1 MTARTGRS
9 AAKGD
14 VAHTQP
20 AHRSRTSDRS
30 RASGL
35 PEAGDHP
42 QVVDRQQVADRIT
55 VALIPGVSEDLQ
67 RLQDWTKLS
76 KTDITNRAITLYEF
90 IEAQLRAGNDILIR
104 DKKTRETQSV
114 VIL

>member
-14 VAHTQP
+14 VAHAQP
-20 AHRSRTSDRS
+20 AHRSRTSGRS
-30 RASGL
+30 RTPGL
-35 PEAGDHP
+35 PEAADRK
-42 QVVDRQQVADRIT
+42 QVVERIT
-55 VALIPGVSEDLQ
+55 VALIPDVSEDLQ

-90 IEAQLRAGNDILIR
+90 VEALLRAGNDILIR
-104 DKKTRETQSV
+104 DKKTLETQSV

>member
-1 MTARTGRS
+1 MIARTGRS

-14 VAHTQP
+14 VAPTQP

-30 RASGL
+30 RTSGL
-35 PEAGDHP
+35 PEAADRR
-42 QVVDRQQVADRIT
+42 QVVDRIT
-55 VALIPGVSEDLQ
+55 VALIPDVSEDLQ

-90 IEAQLRAGNDILIR
+90 VAAQLRAGNDILIR

>member
-9 AAKGD
+9 AATGD

-20 AHRSRTSDRS
+20 AHRSRPSDRS
-30 RASGL
+30 RTSGL
-35 PEAGDHP
+35 PEAA
-42 QVVDRQQVADRIT
+42 DRQQVADRIT
-55 VALIPGVSEDLQ
+55 VALIPDVSEDLQ
-67 RLQDWTKLS
+67 RLQDRTKLS

>member
-1 MTARTGRS
+1 MIARTGRS

-14 VAHTQP
+14 AAPTQP

-30 RASGL
+30 RTSGL
-35 PEAGDHP
+35 PEAADRR
-42 QVVDRQQVADRIT
+42 QVVDRIT
-55 VALIPGVSEDLQ
+55 VALIPDVTEDLQ

-90 IEAQLRAGNDILIR
+90 VAAQLRAGNDILIR
-104 DKKTRETQSV
+104 DKKTLETQSV

>member
-1 MTARTGRS
+1 MNARTGRS
-9 AAKGD
+9 AAQGD

-20 AHRSRTSDRS
+20 SHRSRTSDRS
-30 RASGL
+30 RTSGL
-35 PEAGDHP
+35 LEAAG
-42 QVVDRQQVADRIT
+42 RQQVVGRVT
-55 VALIPGVSEDLQ
+55 VALIPDVSEDLQ
-67 RLQDWTKLS
+67 RLQDLTTLS
-76 KTDITNRAITLYEF
+76 KTDIVNRAITLYEF

>member
-30 RASGL
+30 RTSGL
-35 PEAGDHP
+35 PEAS
-42 QVVDRQQVADRIT
+42 DRQQVADRIT
-55 VALIPGVSEDLQ
+55 VALIPDVSEDLQ

-104 DKKTRETQSV
+104 DKETRETQSV

>member
-30 RASGL
+30 RTSGL
-35 PEAGDHP
+35 PEAA
-42 QVVDRQQVADRIT
+42 DRQQVVDRIT
-55 VALIPGVSEDLQ
+55 VALIPDVSEDLQ

-104 DKKTRETQSV
+104 DKKTLETQSV

>member
-20 AHRSRTSDRS
+20 AHRSRPSDRS
-30 RASGL
+30 RTSGL
-35 PEAGDHP
+35 PEAA
-42 QVVDRQQVADRIT
+42 DRPQVADRIT
-55 VALIPGVSEDLQ
+55 VALIPDVSEDLQ

-104 DKKTRETQSV
+104 DKKTLETQSV

>member
-14 VAHTQP
+14 VAHAQP
-20 AHRSRTSDRS
+20 EHRSRTSVRS
-30 RASGL
+30 RTSGL
-35 PEAGDHP
+35 PEAA
-42 QVVDRQQVADRIT
+42 DRRQPVDRIT
-55 VALIPGVSEDLQ
+55 VALISEVSEDLQ

-76 KTDITNRAITLYEF
+76 KTDIANRAITLYEF
-90 IEAQLRAGNDILIR
+90 VEAQLRAGNDILIR
-104 DKKTRETQSV
+104 DKKTLETQSV

>member
-1 MTARTGRS
+1 MIARTGRS

-14 VAHTQP
+14 VAPTQP

-30 RASGL
+30 RTSGL
-35 PEAGDHP
+35 PEAA
-42 QVVDRQQVADRIT
+42 DRRQVADRIT
-55 VALIPGVSEDLQ
+55 VALIPDVSEDLQ

-90 IEAQLRAGNDILIR
+90 VAAQLRAGNDILIR
-104 DKKTRETQSV
+104 DKKTLETQSV

>member
-1 MTARTGRS
+1 MIARTGRS

-14 VAHTQP
+14 AAPTQP

-30 RASGL
+30 RTSGL
-35 PEAGDHP
+35 PEAADRR
-42 QVVDRQQVADRIT
+42 QVVDRIT
-55 VALIPGVSEDLQ
+55 VALIPDVSEDLQ

-90 IEAQLRAGNDILIR
+90 VAAQLRAGNDILIR
-104 DKKTRETQSV
+104 DKKTLETQSV